1 MRIAVFAPYLYPF
14 HTDMLETLG
23 RITPTKLFTLGTY
36 GNYPFE
42 ELLRC
47 TISFKPVIM
56 LGQPMFSPLDIL
68 RFIRWKPSA
77 VIIYGAE
84 SISGLCIFFISKLIG
99 AKTLVIVEENNITSL
114 NSIILSFI
122 QKIKRAIV
130 KFVYEFSD
138 MVIAE
143 SLASKRYVEEM
154 LHVKRTK
161 HFYIYPHG
169 VNVKHFS

>member
-1 MRIAVFAPYLYPF
+1 MR
-14 HTDMLETLG
+14 
-23 RITPTKLFTLGTY
+23 RITSTKLFTLGIY

-42 ELLRC
+42 EFLKY
-47 TISFKPVIM
+47 TAPFKPVIRV

-68 RFIRWKPSA
+68 RFIRWKPNA

-138 MVIAE
+138 IIIAE

-161 HFYIYPHG
+161 HFYIY
-169 VNVKHFS
+169 